1 VRRRAAAL
9 ASLALVLGARQ
20 ALAEPMFLS
29 KQYNRCTTCH
39 YSPTGGGLLTP
50 YGRSLSRQELSTT
63 GRSPSGTAPGAH
75 GEEAFLWGALGDA
88 LGPVSLG
95 IDLRPSHLRVDFAGG
110 GTSRDFFMTAD
121 ILAAWRSHGFTVY
134 GELGRQPL
142 VQGSKIA
149 SYEYW
154 VSHESENGFGV
165 RVGRFL
171 PAYGVRLADHT
182 AFTRAYLGFNYY
194 DQVYALEVSQ
204 SGKSHLL
211 QVSVGPGYADS
222 AADGTSRQSF
232 TAAGRFQWDLQ
243 ARSSLV
249 FSGLYR
255 GKSDFQPSN
264 GAAGVAYGIAPTS
277 HLSIWS
283 EGDVQFQEGSPG
295 ATPYASGPGTTTAYT
310 LLNETS
316 LEVYRGIWLKVSPQ
330 LRTDYGNT
338 SGGVLRMAFGAAL
351 LPRTHWNVEISY
363 YYDRTRVNDFVV
375 KTFLAQLHMY
385 I

>member
-1 VRRRAAAL
+1 MRRRAAVL
-9 ASLALVLGARQ
+9 ASVALVLGAGR
-20 ALAEPMFLS
+20 AFAEPMFLS

-50 YGRSLSRQELSTT
+50 YGQSLSRQELSTT
-63 GRSPSGTAPGAH
+63 GRSPAGTAPGAH
-75 GEEAFLWGALGDA
+75 GEESFLWGALGDA

-95 IDLRPSHLRVDFAGG
+95 IDLRPAHLNVDFTGG

-121 ILAAWRSHGFTVY
+121 LLAAWRSHGWTLY
-134 GELGRQPL
+134 GEFGREPL
-142 VQGSKIA
+142 LQGTKFA

-154 VSHESENGFGV
+154 VSHESERGLGF
-165 RVGRFL
+165 RAGRFL
-171 PAYGVRLADHT
+171 PAYGVRLSDHT
-182 AFTRAYLGFNYY
+182 AYSRSYPGFNFN

-211 QVSVGPGYADS
+211 QVSIGPGYADP
-222 AADGTSRQSF
+222 AVDGTSRQSL
-232 TAAGRFQWDLQ
+232 TATGRFQWDLQ

-255 GKSDFQPSN
+255 DKSDFQPSTA
-264 GAAGVAYGIAPTS
+264 AAGVAYGIAPTS
-277 HLSIWS
+277 HLTIWT
-283 EGDVQFQEGSPG
+283 EGDVQSLQGSSG
-295 ATPYASGPGTTTAYT
+295 APAYT

-338 SGGVLRMAFGAAL
+338 SGGVFRMLFDASLF
-351 LPRTHWNVEISY
+351 PRTHWNVEISY